1 MDTVKRFAYSKTDSW
16 GAARFTIG
24 TGKSDTTFYKRQT
37 KDTMQEESQQDY
49 GMLVAKKSER
59 LVTALYL
66 VTDLMADAE
75 PIKHGL
81 RKNAVAL
88 LSSMNALS
96 QLDVK
101 DRVIEFKVSLK
112 AATEI
117 ISLLHVAMT
126 TGIVSNMNGEILME
140 GFRSLQ
146 TVLEKKQPILTREM
160 LTIDHEEELMSDSHF
175 ASAITS
181 TSYDVLTPLS
191 LARLHGKADDLRRTE
206 DSLKTSHILSKL
218 EVKDIKGQSI
228 VDKDPVTEVNIKKDM
243 SSVHSVLMKHAVPQ
257 AQPISS
263 SFQMRKQSRRDQ
275 ILALFVKGVDVSIKD
290 IAARIKGCSEKTI
303 QRELNAL
310 LYDGVIERIGEKRWS
325 RYILR

>member
-1 MDTVKRFAYSKTDSW
+1 
-16 GAARFTIG
+16 
-24 TGKSDTTFYKRQT
+24 
-37 KDTMQEESQQDY
+37 MQEESKQDY
-49 GMLVAKKSER
+49 GMLIAKKSER

-66 VTDLMADAE
+66 VTDLMADSE

-81 RKNAVAL
+81 RKNSVAL

-101 DRVIEFKVSLK
+101 DRVMEFKISLRSV
-112 AATEI
+112 TEI
-117 ISLLHVAMT
+117 ISLLHVAVT
-126 TGIVSNMNGEILME
+126 TGIVSHMNGELLMD

-146 TVLEKKQPILTREM
+146 SVLEKKQPILTKEM
-160 LTIDHEEELMSDSHF
+160 LTIDDEESLHAGSQFS
-175 ASAITS
+175 SAITS

-191 LARLHGKADDLRRTE
+191 LARLHGSDEDVRRTHE
-206 DSLKTSHILSKL
+206 QLKSSQLLARLEGKDMKGQNNAERITGKTTETDAMSLK
-218 EVKDIKGQSI
+218 DG
-228 VDKDPVTEVNIKKDM
+228 
-243 SSVHSVLMKHAVPQ
+243 SVQSVLMKHAESKSNFTPSTL
-257 AQPISS
+257 AS
-263 SFQMRKQSRRDQ
+263 SFQMRKHSRREQ

-310 LYDGVIERIGEKRWS
+310 LYDNVIERIGEKRWS

>member
-1 MDTVKRFAYSKTDSW
+1 
-16 GAARFTIG
+16 
-24 TGKSDTTFYKRQT
+24 
-37 KDTMQEESQQDY
+37 MQEESKQDY
-49 GMLVAKKSER
+49 GTLVAKKSER

-66 VTDLMADAE
+66 VTDLMSDAE

-81 RKNAVAL
+81 RTKAVAL

-101 DRVIEFKVSLK
+101 DRVIEFKISLK
-112 AATEI
+112 AVTEI
-117 ISLLHVAMT
+117 VSLLHVAVT
-126 TGIVSNMNGEILME
+126 TGIVSNMNGEILMD

-146 TVLEKKQPILTREM
+146 SVLEKKQPILTREM
-160 LTIDHEEELMSDSHF
+160 LTIDHEDELLADTRFS
-175 ASAITS
+175 SAVTS

-191 LARLHGKADDLRRTE
+191 LARLHGE
-206 DSLKTSHILSKL
+206 H
-218 EVKDIKGQSI
+218 EDIKRTHDALKSSQILARLEKDNTSKGHQSSEKES
-228 VDKDPVTEVNIKKDM
+228 DRQESPRKDA
-243 SSVHSVLMKHAVPQ
+243 SSVHSVLMKHAGSPTS
-257 AQPISS
+257 PLSS
-263 SFQMRKQSRRDQ
+263 SFQIRKQSRRDQ

-310 LYDGVIERIGEKRWS
+310 LYDNVIERIGEKRWS